1 MANGSIYLRNPGG
14 RRRAG
19 RRPAAAQAA
28 GFPGRAAHPGLG
40 GVGFR
45 GYALACWGVLYGLY
59 TQVIRAFAPW
69 DLLPVCLLLEAGAE
83 WLLAPASRR
92 SAGEGPRLRLWAQ
105 ALAAACYLLLRL
117 VLL

>member
-1 MANGSIYLRNPGG
+1 MVPSICGILVGAAVLG
-14 RRRAG
+14 AG
-19 RRPAAAQAA
+19 RLLPRRPDFRDALPIRAWAALAF
-28 GFPGRAAHPGLG
+28 G
-40 GVGFR
+40 

-59 TQVIRAFAPW
+59 TRVIRAFALW

-105 ALAAACYLLLRL
+105 ALAAACYLLLRP